1 MINAAGNPFLAR
13 RVVMNRMPS
22 LTLPLVCVAM
32 PLTVGACGLIFGG
45 SRQTIQANS
54 SPPGTTITTAPP
66 TATLTTPASVSLER
80 KKDYTLTFSR
90 AGYTSAD
97 VQVSHHVRGGIIVL
111 DILFGLVPVIVDA
124 ATGAWNSLSPN
135 MVNVTLTKTAMIDGP
150 PTIRVG
156 LALQPGRDGA
166 GLMIITSS
174 APGVAVD
181 VAPMKKH

>member
-1 MINAAGNPFLAR
+1 MIGGVRYPTPAR
-13 RVVMNRMPS
+13 RVVMNRMPC
-22 LTLPLVCVAM
+22 LTLGLVCLAM
-32 PLTVGACGLIFGG
+32 PFTVGACGLIFGG
-45 SRQTIQANS
+45 TRQTIQANS

-97 VQVSHHVRGGIIVL
+97 AQVAHHVRGGIIVL

-156 LALQPGRDGA
+156 LTVQQGKDGA

-174 APGVAVD
+174 APGVAVEI
-181 VAPMKKH
+181 APMKEH

>member
-1 MINAAGNPFLAR
+1 
-13 RVVMNRMPS
+13 MNRMPS

-32 PLTVGACGLIFGG
+32 PLTVAACGLIFGG

-54 SPPGTTITTAPP
+54 SPPGTTITTAPA

-80 KKDYTLTFSR
+80 KKDYTLTFTR

-97 VQVSHHVRGGIIVL
+97 VQVTHHVRAGIVVL
-111 DILFGLVPVIVDA
+111 DILVGLVPVIIDA

-135 MVNVTLTKTAMIDGP
+135 MVNV

-156 LALQPGRDGA
+156 LALQPGKDGA
-166 GLMIITSS
+166 GVMIITSS

>member
-1 MINAAGNPFLAR
+1 
-13 RVVMNRMPS
+13 MNRMPS
-22 LTLPLVCVAM
+22 LTLPLVCMAM

>member
-1 MINAAGNPFLAR
+1 
-13 RVVMNRMPS
+13 
-22 LTLPLVCVAM
+22 M
-32 PLTVGACGLIFGG
+32 PLTVAACGLIFGG
-45 SRQTIQANS
+45 TRQTIQANS
-54 SPPGTTITTAPP
+54 SPPGTTIVTAPA

-80 KKDYTLTFSR
+80 KKDYTLTFSK

-97 VQVSHHVRGGIIVL
+97 VQVAHHVRGGIIVL
-111 DILFGLVPVIVDA
+111 DILLGLVPVIVDA

-156 LALQPGRDGA
+156 ITVQQDKDGA
-166 GLMIITSS
+166 GVMVIKSS
-174 APGVAVD
+174 APGVTVD

>member
-13 RVVMNRMPS
+13 RVVMNRMPR

-32 PLTVGACGLIFGG
+32 PLTVAACGLIFGG

-54 SPPGTTITTAPP
+54 SPPGTTITTAPA

-80 KKDYTLTFSR
+80 KKDYTLTFTR

-97 VQVSHHVRGGIIVL
+97 VQVTHHVRAGIVVL
-111 DILFGLVPVIVDA
+111 DIL
-124 ATGAWNSLSPN
+124 
-135 MVNVTLTKTAMIDGP
+135 
-150 PTIRVG
+150 VG
-156 LALQPGRDGA
+156 LALQPGKDGA
-166 GLMIITSS
+166 GVMIITSS

>member
-1 MINAAGNPFLAR
+1 
-13 RVVMNRMPS
+13 MNRIPS

-32 PLTVGACGLIFGG
+32 PLTVAACGLIFGG
-45 SRQTIQANS
+45 TRQTIQANS
-54 SPPGTTITTAPP
+54 SPPGTTIVTAPA

-80 KKDYTLTFSR
+80 KRDYTLTFSK

-97 VQVSHHVRGGIIVL
+97 VQVAHHVRGGIIVL

-124 ATGAWNSLSPN
+124 ATGAWSSLSPN

-156 LALQPGRDGA
+156 ITVQQDKDGA
-166 GLMIITSS
+166 GVMVIKSS
-174 APGVAVD
+174 APGVTVD